1 MLNKDQYNQEE
12 YNDYYRQETEGAEIK
27 GSYKEEGNGKSIIIL
42 LTLLLLGVAGYFGFT
57 KFNTSSEAETSEK
70 EIKVNKIEEHSTQ
83 NIKKENQE
91 TEKEETIAE
100 GISVET
106 KKIVVKTE
114 AIEEV
119 SENKK
124 IEEKIPLESDE
135 ETNLETTVTT
145 AIEKSA
151 SSSQKMSPEE
161 IAKVVQLVM
170 SQMNQ
175 QVSSNPSSND
185 ATKNNNSN
193 EVKADE
199 ATNDTDLLNALSESM
214 VDTITEN
221 DKTDYSSVETNKN
234 IEVKEKEKT
243 VDTYNKVTIQTTSGS
258 DELSRLSEQIS
269 SVIAETIDNP
279 TKSTTSSTYTKSIT
293 KEVAERSN
301 AMRII
306 IVKKGDTLGK
316 IAKRAYGNVMDYKKI
331 YTANPDLINRPD
343 RIYIGQKLS
352 IPE

>member
-12 YNDYYRQETEGAEIK
+12 YNDYYRQETEGAEIT
-27 GSYKEEGNGKSIIIL
+27 GSYKEDGKGKTLIIL
-42 LTLLLLGVAGYFGFT
+42 LTLILLGVAGYFGFT
-57 KFNTSSEAETSEK
+57 KLNTSSEIETTEK
-70 EIKVNKIEEHSTQ
+70 EIKVNKIEESSTIISQ
-83 NIKKENQE
+83 EPDKTLTETKVVIEEPTITKIEVSDNQKTEENAQIE
-91 TEKEETIAE
+91 PSKDK
-100 GISVET
+100 VET
-106 KKIVVKTE
+106 SV
-114 AIEEV
+114 A
-119 SENKK
+119 
-124 IEEKIPLESDE
+124 
-135 ETNLETTVTT
+135 T
-145 AIEKSA
+145 AIEKSVG
-151 SSSQKMSPEE
+151 SSQKMSPEE

-175 QVSSNPSSND
+175 KDSS
-185 ATKNNNSN
+185 AVNNNDETKADGES
-193 EVKADE
+193 EVKVAE

-221 DKTDYSSVETNKN
+221 EKTDYSNVETNKN
-234 IEVKEKEKT
+234 IEVKENKKT

-258 DELSRLSEQIS
+258 DELSKLSEQIS
-269 SVIAETIDNP
+269 SVIEETTENP
-279 TKSTTSSTYTKSIT
+279 ISTTSSNTYTKSIT
-293 KEVAERSN
+293 KEVAARSN

-343 RIYIGQKLS
+343 RIYIGQKLR